1 MNASRPQAVPKV
13 QVDNERVTVTE
24 WNFAPGAE
32 TGWHRHGFAYVV
44 VPEADGRLRIEA
56 RDGTSSVSELKAH
69 QSYFRAAGVEHN
81 VINDGPVAFSF
92 VEIEIK

>member
-32 TGWHRHGFAYVV
+32 TGWHRHGLDYVV

-56 RDGTSSVSELKAH
+56 PDGSASTSELKAH
-69 QSYFRAAGVEHN
+69 QSYYRAAGVEHN
-81 VINDGPVAFSF
+81 VINDGAVAFSF

>member
-1 MNASRPQAVPKV
+1 MNAARPQAVPKV

-32 TGWHRHGFAYVV
+32 TGWHRHGFDYVV

-56 RDGTSSVSELKAH
+56 AGGTTSVSELKAH